1 MSGWFIT
8 GSGTGVGKTLVTC
21 ILLHQLQ
28 RAGRVAR
35 ALKPVVTGFDPE
47 AIAESDTGRLLT
59 AMDEPLDKAAVG
71 SVSPWRF
78 SEPISPDMAAAHE
91 GQRLDVGEI
100 AGFCRYAGP
109 AEGDAVVLV
118 EGIGGAMVPVSEE
131 ETVLDWMTA
140 LNWPVIVVA
149 GSYLGSLSHTL
160 TAVEAIRL
168 RGLVISGIVISE
180 SEESPVPVIETAE
193 TIGRFVAPA
202 PVIILPRIEANR
214 LKDDSIAD
222 IAGHLGLISGTSSTA
237 SRNRP

>member
-21 ILLHQLQ
+21 ILLHQLH

-35 ALKPVVTGFDPE
+35 ALKPVVTGFDPD

-59 AMDEPLDKAAVG
+59 AMDEPLDKAAIG
-71 SVSPWRF
+71 SISPWRF

-91 GQRLDVGEI
+91 SRRLDVGEI

-118 EGIGGAMVPVSEE
+118 EGIGGAMVPLSED

-140 LNWPVIVVA
+140 LSWPVIVVT
-149 GSYLGSLSHTL
+149 GSYLGTLSHTL
-160 TAVEAIRL
+160 TAVESIRL
-168 RGLVISGIVISE
+168 RGLEVAGIVVSE
-180 SEESPVPVIETAE
+180 SAESPVPLKETAE
-193 TIGRFVAPA
+193 TIGRFAAPA
-202 PVIILPRIEANR
+202 PVITLPRMDPKKLR
-214 LKDDSIAD
+214 DSAVPD
-222 IAGHLGLISGTSSTA
+222 IAAHLGLLNSDSVT
-237 SRNRP
+237 